1 MPYDYY
7 NINTPISELIDKF
20 IQSKKHLRKMSIR
33 AYHTLLKRFYK
44 HTQEELVTE
53 DSLKAFLK
61 YVKSRKIAQKTYN
74 NYLNILKVY
83 AHWLKKRKHIDDIS
97 FLSDFQ
103 GFQRPEKIRQ
113 KKYYPEEQVQN
124 FLQVKPR
131 WFHYFLFLAFYFG
144 FRPNELA
151 RLETTDINLI
161 DQYIEVRPTVQ
172 KIQKLDFLAIPELFK
187 NKFHELL
194 TWRNRQESSSPQL
207 LINRFGSSISRAV
220 LDYHLPKL
228 RTIDPDFR
236 YYNCRYTAAWR
247 AYKNTSDIYLVQ
259 QLLRHTSPTKTV
271 IYLGIQKEEALATQR
286 KQLDKVFSEVQL

>member
-53 DSLKAFLK
+53 ESLKTFLK

-83 AHWLKKRKHIDDIS
+83 VHWLKKRKHIDDIS

-103 GFQRPEKIRQ
+103 GFQRPETILL
-113 KKYYPEEQVQN
+113 KKFYPEEKVRE

-131 WFHYFLFLAFYFG
+131 WFHYFLFLAFYFA
-144 FRPNELA
+144 FRPHELA
-151 RLETTDINLI
+151 RLETKDIHLS
-161 DQYIEVRPTVQ
+161 DKYIEVRPNVQ
-172 KIQKLDFLAIPELFK
+172 KVRKLDYLAIPELFE

-194 TWRNRQESSSPQL
+194 TWRERQKSAAPQL
-207 LINRFGSSISRAV
+207 LVNRFGTTISRPV
-220 LDYHLPKL
+220 LDYHCQKL
-228 RTIDPDFR
+228 RKVDPNFR
-236 YYNCRYTAAWR
+236 YYYCRYTAAWR
-247 AYKNTSDIYLVQ
+247 AYKQTKDIYLVQ
-259 QLLRHTSPTKTV
+259 QLLRHTSPSKTV
-271 IYLGIQKEEALATQR
+271 IYLGIQKDEVLSIQR